1 MLLFFADDEKQQSF
15 KKIFFSFFNREL
27 KYKHRLG
34 AKMKK
39 TYHLCLSGGNEVMC
53 RHDRDYIHANNCLC
67 LAVHKTDSSL
77 LAYSIMSNH
86 AHIGVRTEDPHAF
99 MKSFRYPYNRYFN
112 QKYGRKGMLG
122 EKHFFICEIDG
133 LYHRLAMISYILR
146 NALHHG
152 VSATPFGYRYSSISA
167 LFREDLGYFDEPEL
181 MPKKSQYLYLPGN
194 DSLPEGY
201 KMGASGLILPQSVID
216 VSDVEHQFSTAR
228 TFLYYMNR
236 LSGEAW
242 EKEQLQDAVNM
253 PPVTIEQIESSIKCQ
268 DLKTMLGNEH
278 GRANYNAM
286 NDIRLCG
293 IVDKMLGESSVYE
306 IPQGEIERVARYIY
320 NSYRVSQDQIN
331 RCLAG
336 RLLVDR

>member
-1 MLLFFADDEKQQSF
+1 
-15 KKIFFSFFNREL
+15 
-27 KYKHRLG
+27 
-34 AKMKK
+34 MKK

-67 LAVHKTDSSL
+67 LAAHKTDSSL

-86 AHIGVRTEDPHAF
+86 SHIGVRTEDPYAF
-99 MKSFRYPYNRYFN
+99 MKAFRYPYNRYFN

-122 EKHFFICEIDG
+122 EKHFFLSEIDG
-133 LYHRLAMISYILR
+133 LYHLLAVLSYILR

-152 VSATPFGYRYSSISA
+152 VAATPFGYRYSSIRA
-167 LFREDLGYFDEPEL
+167 LFREELGCFDEPEL

-194 DSLPEGY
+194 DPLPDGY
-201 KMGASGLILPQSVID
+201 KMDCSGLILPQSVID
-216 VSDVEHQFSTAR
+216 VADVEHQFSTAR

-236 LSGEAW
+236 LSGETW
-242 EKEQLQDAVNM
+242 EKEQLQDSVNV
-253 PPVTIEQIESSIKCQ
+253 PPVTLDQIEGSIRYQ

-286 NDIRLCG
+286 SDIQLCD
-293 IVDKMLGESSVYE
+293 IIDKMLGESSVYE
-306 IPQGEIERVARYIY
+306 ISQGEIERVARYLY
-320 NSYRVSQDQIN
+320 GSYRISPDQAD

-336 RLLVDR
+336 RLLTTDHRL